1 MLNGLVYVT
10 FNIRLVKCMS
20 FKLAPPHVQSVWGF
34 WGERFR
40 TVGLV
45 VCFNYLSKKK
55 YIYIFLESKF
65 LFNIYNRLITR
76 NI

>member
-1 MLNGLVYVT
+1 
-10 FNIRLVKCMS
+10 MS
-20 FKLAPPHVQSVWGF
+20 FKLAPPHVQSAWEF

-40 TVGLV
+40 TVRLV
-45 VCFNYLSKKK
+45 ACFNYLSKKK
-55 YIYIFLESKF
+55 KKNLFLESKF